1 MNATHPR
8 FSARRPRL
16 LAALLLPLSAL
27 ASQAAAAVSEV
38 PYTFVNR
45 STTPDDQVYIA
56 VVGITQGHVWIDPV
70 TSQVRQMNV
79 TDNTVQGPVTG
90 GNKGPGNNGMYA
102 NAFRKLSE
110 IPGGVVRIPELAGSR
125 IFVSFGSPLYLYFFG
140 YSGAPSGY
148 AGVNLAN
155 PTDPNQGIRFEVLEL
170 TNNQYGMWANTTR
183 VDAYQFPMGLEVFGG
198 NNFQRR
204 TGEVVGHQ
212 EILSK
217 WKSSVSSAFQGC
229 LSEKEGIIHAPSKIA
244 AFQPGG
250 AQADYFKGYVD
261 AIWDKYKSEDLIF
274 SSGDAGVWKGRVV
287 GERFEFKN
295 LTNMHGNATAYIS
308 RRPNTQEVL
317 EGKGVLAEDVQ
328 KLSTQTLDL
337 VVQAQFCAAL
347 NRHALDL
354 DAPAG
359 TTQNFG
365 DTARYFKKAPYN
377 EYVKFWHRPDV
388 SWNRFSYGFC
398 YDDVFDQSST
408 IHTPS
413 PKSATVTIGGYPA
426 PVSAEPR
433 ANRGGVQC
441 GLRLEPG
448 KVLLVGEGFE
458 SATYSIRG
466 ASGRILSSGTA
477 SGGQAVLDRPLTS
490 GTYLW
495 TLENGRQSGT
505 GTLVVP

>member
-1 MNATHPR
+1 MTTFAKSNHRR
-8 FSARRPRL
+8 FGAFLGTLLLVGTL
-16 LAALLLPLSAL
+16 LAPLAR
-27 ASQAAAAVSEV
+27 AVPTV
-38 PYTFVNR
+38 PFTFVNR
-45 STTPDDQVYIA
+45 SSTPDDQVWIA
-56 VVGITQGHVWIDPV
+56 VVGITQGHVWIDPA
-70 TSQVRQMNV
+70 TSQVKPMSPS
-79 TDNTVQGPVTG
+79 DNSVQGPVIG

-183 VDAYQFPMGLEVFGG
+183 VDAYQFPMGLEVTGG
-198 NNFQRR
+198 GGFQRR
-204 TGEVVGHQ
+204 TGEIVGHQ

-217 WKSSVSSAFQGC
+217 WRSSVSSAFQGC
-229 LSEKEGIIHAPSKIA
+229 LAEKEGIIHAPSKIA
-244 AFQPGG
+244 DFQPGG
-250 AQADYFKGYVD
+250 AQADFFKAYVD
-261 AIWDKYKSEDLIF
+261 AIWEKYRHEDLIF
-274 SSGDAGVWKGRVV
+274 SSGDAGIWKGRVV

-295 LTNMHGNATAYIS
+295 LTNSFGNATAYIS
-308 RRPNTQEVL
+308 RRPTTQEVL

-328 KLSTQTLDL
+328 KLPNQTLDL

-359 TTQNFG
+359 TTQDWG

-413 PKSATVTIGGYPA
+413 PTAATVTIGGYPV
-426 PVSAEPR
+426 PV
-433 ANRGGVQC
+433 GV
-441 GLRLEPG
+441 
-448 KVLLVGEGFE
+448 
-458 SATYSIRG
+458 
-466 ASGRILSSGTA
+466 SGR
-477 SGGQAVLDRPLTS
+477 TS
-490 GTYLW
+490 GTGPSCRVR
-495 TLENGRQSGT
+495 LENGRAIVRDAAFASGHLRVHDARGVEVAST
-505 GTLVVP
+505 PLLGGSAPLARVLPSGRYLWQVEAGKESASGSVTVP

>member
-1 MNATHPR
+1 MNPTNPT
-8 FSARRPRL
+8 RL
-16 LAALLLPLSAL
+16 VRSPKLLGALLLPLFAL
-27 ASQAAAAVSEV
+27 ASAARAVNTV
-38 PYTFVNR
+38 PFTFVNR
-45 STTPDDQVYIA
+45 SSFSDAQVHIA
-56 VVGITQGHVWIDPV
+56 IIGISGGHVWIDPV
-70 TSQVRQMNV
+70 TSEVRQMNAS
-79 TDNTVQGPVTG
+79 DNTVLGPMIG

-102 NAFRKLSE
+102 NCFRKLSE
-110 IPGGVVRIPELAGSR
+110 IPGGVVKIPELAGSR
-125 IFVSFGSPLYLYFFG
+125 ILISFGSQLYLYFFG

-148 AGVNLAN
+148 AGANLAN
-155 PTDPNQGIRFEVLEL
+155 PTDPNQGIRFETIEL

-183 VDAYQFPMGLEVFGG
+183 VDSYQLPMGLEVFGAQ
-198 NNFQRR
+198 NFRKK
-204 TGEVVGHQ
+204 TGEVLGH
-212 EILSK
+212 EDVLAK
-217 WKSSVSSAFQGC
+217 WTSSVSSAFQGC
-229 LSEKEGIIHAPSKIA
+229 LNAKEGIILAPSKIA

-261 AIWDKYKSEDLIF
+261 AIWEKYKAEDLVF

-287 GERFEFKN
+287 GERFEFHN
-295 LTNMHGNATAYIS
+295 LTNHHGNATAYIS

-359 TTQNFG
+359 TTQDFG
-365 DTARYFKKAPYN
+365 DTARFFKKAPYN

-388 SWNRFSYGFC
+388 SWNRASYGFC

-408 IHTPS
+408 IHSPS
-413 PKSATVTIGGYPA
+413 PLSATVTIGGYPS
-426 PVSAEPR
+426 PVSAGKR
-433 ANRGGVQC
+433 TGKGGVQC
-441 GLRLEPG
+441 GMQWEPG
-448 KVLLVGEGFE
+448 KIRLIGDGFE
-458 SATYSIRG
+458 SARFSIHS
-466 ASGRILSSGTA
+466 ASGKSMSSGL
-477 SGGQAVLDRPLTS
+477 AVEGEVSLDRPLGA

-495 TLENGRQSGT
+495 SLDNGRQSGS

>member
-1 MNATHPR
+1 MKSTDPFRPVRHHPKI
-8 FSARRPRL
+8 
-16 LAALLLPLSAL
+16 AALLLSLGVL
-27 ASQAAAAVSEV
+27 ATRAAAAVSEV

-45 STTPDDQVYIA
+45 STYSDDQVYVA

-70 TSQVRQMNV
+70 TSQVKPMSPS
-79 TDNTVQGPVTG
+79 DNSVQGPVTG
-90 GNKGPGNNGMYA
+90 GNKGPGNNGLYA
-102 NAFRKLSE
+102 NCFRKLSE

-125 IFVSFGSPLYLYFFG
+125 LFVSFGSPLYLYFFG

-198 NNFQRR
+198 NGFQRR

-217 WKSSVSSAFQGC
+217 WKSSVSGAFQGC

-250 AQADYFKGYVD
+250 AQADFFKSYVD
-261 AIWDKYKSEDLIF
+261 AIWEKYKTEDLIF

-287 GERFEFKN
+287 GERFEFHN
-295 LTNMHGNATAYIS
+295 LTNKFGNATAYIS

-359 TTQNFG
+359 TTQDFG

-377 EYVKFWHRPDV
+377 EYVKFWHRSDI

-413 PKSATVTIGGYPA
+413 PRSATVTIGGYIA
-426 PVSAEPR
+426 PVSASR
-433 ANRGGVQC
+433 RQTGGVRC
-441 GLRLEPG
+441 GLRVQED
-448 KVLLVGEGFE
+448 KIRLLGDGFE
-458 SATYSIRG
+458 SARISIHSATG
-466 ASGRILSSGTA
+466 VLLTSTSAT
-477 SGGQAVLDRPLTS
+477 GGEAVLDRSLRA

-495 TLENGRQSGT
+495 TLDNGHRSGS

>member
-1 MNATHPR
+1 MTRFPFTPR
-8 FSARRPRL
+8 SRQGFFLR
-16 LAALLLPLSAL
+16 AALVVGSLLTVAVD
-27 ASQAAAAVSEV
+27 AAVPTV
-38 PYTFVNR
+38 PFTFVNR
-45 STTPDDQVYIA
+45 STTPDDQVYVA
-56 VVGITQGHVWIDPV
+56 VVGITQGHVWIDPA
-70 TSQVRQMNV
+70 TSQVKPMSPS
-79 TDNTVQGPVTG
+79 DNSMQGPVIG
-90 GNKGPGNNGMYA
+90 GNKGPGNNGLYA

-204 TGEVVGHQ
+204 TGEIVGHQ

-250 AQADYFKGYVD
+250 AQADFFRSYVD
-261 AIWDKYKSEDLIF
+261 AIWEKYRNEDLIF

-328 KLSTQTLDL
+328 KLPTQTLDL

-359 TTQNFG
+359 TTQDFG

-388 SWNRFSYGFC
+388 SWNRYSYGFC

-413 PKSATVTIGGYPA
+413 PTAATVTIGGYPA
-426 PVSAEPR
+426 PVSAGRRSPV
-433 ANRGGVQC
+433 GVQC
-441 GLRLEPG
+441 GVRLDSD
-448 KVLLVGEGFE
+448 KIRLVGEGFE
-458 SATYSIRG
+458 AGHLSLRS
-466 ASGRILSSGTA
+466 ASGALLERSQATA
-477 SGGQAVLDRPLTS
+477 GEVRLDRPLGS

-495 TLENGRQSGT
+495 TLENGRQSGS